1 MGLLDG
7 ALGNALGSA
16 RGAVSGETAPHNI
29 LAGILDHFG
38 DTHGKSNPLLT
49 TVMSLLEQHGGLSGI
64 SERFRSNGF
73 GKAIDSWV
81 GPGANLPVDGEDM
94 NTVFGAPMMKDMAEH
109 LGTNQEQAT
118 SALATLLPEL
128 VDKLTPDG
136 RIPENSS
143 ELLTKGIA
151 MIKNFT

>member
-7 ALGNALGSA
+7 SLGNALGSA
-16 RGAVSGETAPHNI
+16 LGANGGETAPHNI

-49 TVMSLLEQHGGLSGI
+49 TVMSLVQQHGGLSGI

-81 GPGANLPVDGEDM
+81 GPGANLPVKGEDM

-109 LGTNQEQAT
+109 LGTSQEEAT
-118 SALATLLPEL
+118 GALANLLPEL

-136 RIPENSS
+136 MIPANSS
-143 ELLTKGIA
+143 DLLTQGIA
-151 MIKNFT
+151 MIKKFT